1 MSAKRSYK
9 TGILLGHITLTEKQ
23 KRYLDIMKSPQTRIV
38 FLTGSAG
45 TGKTFLSLYGALHLW
60 NRDQDKSIMYVRTV
74 VESSDRGMGFLKGS
88 IEDKLDPYT
97 TICEER
103 LEEIVNP
110 MEMEMLKK
118 KGAIEGMPIGFARG
132 HSWKSKVVI
141 ADEFQNATKR
151 EIITLLTRIDKDT
164 KIFVCGDSF
173 QSDIKNSGFKEICD
187 LFNDEESREN
197 GIYVLEFDK
206 NDIMRDGVVK
216 FILERVEK

>member
-1 MSAKRSYK
+1 MSTKRSYK
-9 TGILLGHITLTEKQ
+9 TGLLLGHITLTEKQ
-23 KRYLDIMKSPQTRIV
+23 EQYFEIMKNPSTRVV

-45 TGKTFLSLYGALHLW
+45 TGKTLLSLYTALHLW
-60 NRDQDKSIMYVRTV
+60 NRDQDRKIMYVRTV

-97 TICEER
+97 VICEER
-103 LEEIVNP
+103 LEEIVSP

-132 HSWKSKVVI
+132 HSWKNKVVI
-141 ADEFQNATKR
+141 ADEFQNATRK
-151 EIITLLTRIDKDT
+151 EIITLLTRLDKDT

-173 QSDIKNSGFKEICD
+173 QSDIKNSGFKEVCH
-187 LFNDEESREN
+187 LFDDEESREN
-197 GIYVLEFDK
+197 GIHVLEFTK
-206 NDIMRDGVVK
+206 EDIMRDGVVR